1 MKFIRFFIFA
11 LLISTPLLAQTSAG
25 GGSNPPAPK
34 GCDTPGGCE
43 GEEPVPIDDYIPLF
57 FIVGISLGAYYMS
70 KSQSVVK

>member
-25 GGSNPPAPK
+25 GGANPPAPK
-34 GCDTPGGCE
+34 GSSPGGE
-43 GEEPVPIDDYIPLF
+43 TGEEPVPIDDYIPLF
-57 FIVGISLGAYYMS
+57 FIVGISLGVYYMS